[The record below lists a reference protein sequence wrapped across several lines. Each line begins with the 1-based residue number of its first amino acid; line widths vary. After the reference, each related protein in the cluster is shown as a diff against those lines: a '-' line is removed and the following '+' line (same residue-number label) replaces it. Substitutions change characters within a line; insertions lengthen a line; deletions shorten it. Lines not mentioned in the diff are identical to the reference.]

1 MAKANFLWQIVIA
14 LLNLL
19 ILWGILQVWWSKT
32 YAPPPI
38 AAQKKIENGMT
49 DLPSRDPQPESFY
62 ETVVTKNLFSP
73 QRHSEINTISGQIQ
87 KNDFDSNIL
96 QGIIVVGQG
105 RAALVTPKD
114 PQPDNPV
121 ETIRPGEIWHGY
133 KVLEI
138 DADKVVFESKEGQKI
153 MSFPEPKA
161 KEGIIR
167 LK

>member
-1 MAKANFLWQIVIA
+1 MAKASSLWKIVIG

-19 ILWGILQVWWSKT
+19 IFWGILQVWWSKT
-32 YAPPPI
+32 DEPPTSP
-38 AAQKKIENGMT
+38 AQKIENGLT

-73 QRHSEINTISGQIQ
+73 QRHSEINIINGQLQ
-87 KNDFDSNIL
+87 KNDFDNNIL

-121 ETIRPGEIWHGY
+121 EIIRPGEIWHGY

-167 LK
+167 LQ

>member
-1 MAKANFLWQIVIA
+1 MAKANFLCQIVIA

-19 ILWGILQVWWSKT
+19 IFWGILQVWWSKT
-32 YAPPPI
+32 YEPPPNP
-38 AAQKKIENGMT
+38 AQKIENGLT

-73 QRHSEINTISGQIQ
+73 QRHSEINTGNGQIQ
-87 KNDFDSNIL
+87 KNDFDNNIL
-96 QGIIVVGQG
+96 QGIVVVGQG
-105 RAALVTPKD
+105 KAALVTPKD
-114 PQPDNPV
+114 PQPASPV

-138 DADKVVFESKEGQKI
+138 DADKVVFESKDGQKI
-153 MSFPEPKA
+153 LSFPEPKA
-161 KEGIIR
+161 KEGITR